1 MDLAGRQMGLAMRN
15 WILFVNSIFFGLA
28 ASLGMAAW
36 ADDAPA
42 PVTSQ
47 PADAQAPNSKA
58 PDVRMIIDISGSMK
72 KTDPNNLRRPA
83 VDLIVRLIPDGSK
96 AGIWTFGEYVNML
109 MPYRAVDKDWRQQA
123 AATAPSINS
132 IAKYT
137 NIGAAL
143 EKATEDSITLDKNYR
158 HHLILLTDGVVD
170 IGPEAVGNMNE
181 RKRILT
187 ELLPLLKKSDY
198 IIHTIALSEAADQ
211 ELMKK
216 LSQSTDGVFVVAKT
230 ADDLMNTFLKIF
242 DQAVPA
248 ERVPLDENGFLV
260 DASIQEF
267 TALIFR
273 KADVPATVI
282 AAPDGKEYTGTDP
295 ASNVNWYRTDKY
307 DLITVQQPKA
317 GQWKIKTEMAPNSRV
332 TVVSN
337 LQLVVAP
344 VKTNIRRDQPIDLVY
359 SFAENKQTITKKEFL
374 ELLSAQA
381 VTARDQDPQSQIIEL
396 TPTAVPADGVF
407 RHQLSGFADTGEYNI
422 RVNIDGKT
430 FKREFVH
437 HLQVSDSLFKVE
449 KHQELQEG
457 RPTYSYKLVADPE
470 VVDMAATTISV
481 SINSSQGSNIDK
493 VLNII
498 GNDHWEF
505 SFSPVQVAKYTVTLK
520 VQGRAVD
527 GSPLEEVIKADEFYY
542 PDEASVLKAETP
554 AEQTSSQPAETP
566 APQPEPE
573 EKNVEE
579 QESSQLWLFI
589 GIGIAN
595 LLVLVLGY
603 FAYKMIM
610 GGKTNRELDDIE
622 KTLNMDVSELR
633 KKDDKKKTGQ
643 STAIDVSDEDKMQD
657 IPMQDLSV
665 SPDDQMAENLFPLD
679 TLEDPKDK
687 R

>member
-1 MDLAGRQMGLAMRN
+1 MDLAGRQMGFAMRN
-15 WILFVNSIFFGLA
+15 WILFVNSIFFSCLGL
-28 ASLGMAAW
+28 SAW
-36 ADDAPA
+36 AAETP
-42 PVTSQ
+42 Q
-47 PADAQAPNSKA
+47 PATAPDATI

-72 KTDPNNLRRPA
+72 KTDPTNLRRPA
-83 VDLIVRLIPDGSK
+83 VDLMVRLIPDGSK
-96 AGIWTFGEYVNML
+96 AGIWTFGEQVNLL
-109 MPYRAVDKDWRQQA
+109 MPYRSVDESWRQQA

-132 IAKYT
+132 VAKYT

-143 EKATEDSITLDKNYR
+143 EKATDASMVLDKNYR

-187 ELLPLLKKSDY
+187 ELLPRLKEAGY
-198 IIHTIALSEAADQ
+198 IIHTIALSDAADQ

-216 LSQSTDGVFVVAKT
+216 LSQSTDGVFVVART

-242 DQAVPA
+242 DQAIPA

-282 AAPDGKEYTGTDP
+282 AAPDGTEYSGTDP
-295 ASNVNWYRTDKY
+295 ANNVNWYRTDKY

-337 LQLVVAP
+337 LQLIVTP
-344 VKTNIRRDQPIDLVY
+344 LKTNVRRTQPISLEY
-359 SFAENKQTITKKEFL
+359 SFAENKEIVTKTEFL

-381 VTARDQDPQSQIIEL
+381 VTAKDEDPQSQVIEL
-396 TPTAVPADGVF
+396 TPETVPADGVF
-407 RHQLSGFADTGEYNI
+407 RHQLPGFADVGDYSI

-437 HLQVSDSLFKVE
+437 RLQVSDSLFKLE

-457 RPTYSYKLVADPE
+457 KPTYSYKLMADPE
-470 VVDMAATTISV
+470 AVDIAATQIAVTIK
-481 SINSSQGSNIDK
+481 SSQGNNLEK
-493 VLNII
+493 ALNII

-505 SFSPVQVAKYTVTLK
+505 SFSPVQVAKYTVTLTAK
-520 VQGRAVD
+520 GRAVD
-527 GSPLEEVIKADEFYY
+527 GSPLEEVINADEFFH

-554 AEQTSSQPAETP
+554 AEAPVSSEPAETP
-566 APQPEPE
+566 EPQPEE
-573 EKNVEE
+573 ENVEE
-579 QESSQLWLFI
+579 QPNQLWLYV
-589 GIGIAN
+589 GIGVAN
-595 LLVLVLGY
+595 LLVLVLGF

-610 GGKTNRELDDIE
+610 GGKANRDLDDIE
-622 KTLNMDVSELR
+622 KSLNVDVNELTKQGDKKKNKNTVIDVSE
-633 KKDDKKKTGQ
+633 
-643 STAIDVSDEDKMQD
+643 EDKMKD
-657 IPMQDLSV
+657 MSMSDLSV